1 MCCSFLW
8 FLVGCVWNLE
18 SDCSTTYYEPMNDYG
33 NMLDMG
39 HVIIAFGPY
48 RYIYIYIVCLAI
60 WKW

>member
-18 SDCSTTYYEPMNDYG
+18 RDCSSTYYEPMNDYG

-39 HVIIAFGPY
+39 HVMIALGSYRFLYII
-48 RYIYIYIVCLAI
+48 CLAI